1 MKEPLDPSQEEALDL
16 QRDLKLHVLS
26 GGTRVV
32 QHTPPEKN
40 SAGMRAPDN
49 GCIGY
54 VLRTGFNTSQ
64 GKLLRTILFGVK
76 RVTANNLE
84 SFVFIMFLLVFAIIA
99 ASYVWVYGECTH
111 RPCSFASRIL
121 RNSTRIHEN
130 LCFPHNCTSS
140 SDDLYQSYLCALIS
154 PHWKEI

>member
-16 QRDLKLHVLS
+16 QRDLKLHVIS

-40 SAGMRAPDN
+40 SAVMRAPDN

-64 GKLLRTILFGVK
+64 GKLLRTNLFGVK

-111 RPCSFASRIL
+111 RPCSLTSRIL
-121 RNSTRIHEN
+121 RNSRTTFTIRVNFQWAYIICKNINYTKGATHTQTR
-130 LCFPHNCTSS
+130 T
-140 SDDLYQSYLCALIS
+140 
-154 PHWKEI
+154 

>member
-16 QRDLKLHVLS
+16 QRDLKLHVIS

-64 GKLLRTILFGVK
+64 GKLLWTILFGVK

-111 RPCSFASRIL
+111 RLCSLTKVGIPPGSMKY
-121 RNSTRIHEN
+121 
-130 LCFPHNCTSS
+130 FPHYYTSS
-140 SDDLYQSYLCALIS
+140 ADDLYHSYLCALIS
-154 PHWKEI
+154 PHW

>member
-16 QRDLKLHVLS
+16 QRDLKLHVIS

-32 QHTPPEKN
+32 QHTPPDKN

-111 RPCSFASRIL
+111 RPCSLTSRIL
-121 RNSTRIHEN
+121 RNTTRIHEN
-130 LCFPHNCTSS
+130 LKFPTPFVSLCTHISS
-140 SDDLYQSYLCALIS
+140 LKGDMKLKLL
-154 PHWKEI
+154 P